1 MRSLVRSIY
10 IAGGILMLA
19 GVQNASAQIIDRVEF
34 TTAFPFT
41 VGHATVPAG
50 SYTIT
55 PDDDNPQFL
64 QLRGDHVGVFFQTEN
79 TEARELPS
87 KTEVVFKKYGD
98 GYLLKEI
105 WIAGLNSGAETMA
118 AEPEKH
124 MAKHLAA
131 KADQRVAARNV
142 ATPGN

>member
-34 TTAFPFT
+34 TPAFPFT

-50 SYTIT
+50 NYTIT
-55 PDDDNPQFL
+55 PDFDNPQFL
-64 QLRGDHVGVFFQTEN
+64 QLTGDHVAVFFQTEN
-79 TEARELPS
+79 TEARTLPS
-87 KTEVVFKKYGD
+87 KSEVVFKRYGN

-105 WIAGLNSGAETMA
+105 WVAGTNEGA
-118 AEPEKH
+118 
-124 MAKHLAA
+124 
-131 KADQRVAARNV
+131 
-142 ATPGN
+142 